1 MAASAPSRT
10 IVVTGAASGIG
21 AAVSRLLVDRGDRV
35 IGVDLAGSDV
45 DADLST
51 ANGRRAAT
59 EQVTRLA
66 SGVVDGVVTS
76 AGTSIPGEA
85 MVTVNYF
92 GSVDFVRGLQPAL
105 AKSAAPRVALVGSIS
120 GTHPADSAVVAACL
134 AGDEAGALEAA
145 RTAIGEG
152 RSHELYPSSKSAI
165 AQWARTTA
173 VSPGWADQGI
183 AVNVIAPGVVL
194 TPMTAG
200 LVEDPEMKKVMD
212 AAVPMPLNSYSA
224 PEVIADALAFF
235 LSTANTHITGQVL
248 YVDGG
253 AEATLRPASHF

>member
-1 MAASAPSRT
+1 MSHPEPRT
-10 IVVTGAASGIG
+10 IVVTGASSGIG
-21 AAVSRLLVDRGDRV
+21 AAVARSLTDRGDRV
-35 IGVDLAGSDV
+35 IGVDLVGSDV

-51 ANGRRAAT
+51 ADGRNAAT
-59 EQVTRLA
+59 EQIARLA

-92 GSVDFVRGLQPAL
+92 GSVDLVRGLQPAL
-105 AKSAAPRVALVGSIS
+105 ARSAAPRVVLVGSIS
-120 GTHPADSAVVAACL
+120 GTHPADAVVVAACL
-134 AGDEAGALEAA
+134 ADDEAGALEAA

-173 VSPGWADQGI
+173 VGPGWADRGI
-183 AVNVIAPGVVL
+183 AINVVAPGVVL
-194 TPMTAG
+194 TPMTAS

-212 AAVPMPLNSYSA
+212 AAVPMPLNSYAA
-224 PEVIADALAFF
+224 PEVIAEALAFF
-235 LSTANTHITGQVL
+235 LGAANTHITGQVL

-253 AEATLRPASHF
+253 AEATLRSASHF